1 MFLCIMQ
8 SPLFGARLVVTNLAW
23 VSQQIGIKS
32 RYGMTTL
39 VPMYHNTSSV
49 LINPGY
55 EPWIVIANQVFGGP
69 PGYGS
74 VRVVIG
80 PPLVQRTFSGD
91 LLTCLT

>member
-1 MFLCIMQ
+1 
-8 SPLFGARLVVTNLAW
+8 
-23 VSQQIGIKS
+23 
-32 RYGMTTL
+32 MTTL

-74 VRVVIG
+74 VGAVIG
-80 PPLVQRTFSGD
+80 PPLVQQLIDWIDWIHYVVGAKKLRS
-91 LLTCLT
+91 